1 VARCRFNLV
10 MVGSRIY
17 CRFSWPW
24 GRVSFRI
31 SFSFDGDENHMRA
44 FIRDDF
50 AARADKVKTP
60 MLVLLGRARFTF

>member
-1 VARCRFNLV
+1 
-10 MVGSRIY
+10 
-17 CRFSWPW
+17 
-24 GRVSFRI
+24 
-31 SFSFDGDENHMRA
+31 MRA